1 MEGAARPATLR
12 EPVECWQAAGVGA
25 MGVISTDVT
34 DRAVGQSIPAQQSLG
49 VLVALHLIPGALLTA
64 SFVLLA
70 PVVERLGFPPIA
82 ALLTGIVVVLV
93 PFELGVVV
101 RARRRLGSPLAA
113 VPYRFPMPARTWLWL
128 VPTLLVG
135 GVVGFRAPPA
145 IEPPLVKTFF
155 RWLPDLFVP
164 PHSGHP

>member
-12 EPVECWQAAGVGA
+12 EPVECWNAAGVGA

-49 VLVALHLIPGALLTA
+49 VLVALHLVPGALLTA

-70 PVVERLGFPPIA
+70 PVAERLGFPPIA
-82 ALLTGIVVVLV
+82 ALLAGIVLVLV

-101 RARRRLGSPLAA
+101 RAARARRRWWSDA
-113 VPYRFPMPARTWLWL
+113 
-128 VPTLLVG
+128 
-135 GVVGFRAPPA
+135 
-145 IEPPLVKTFF
+145 
-155 RWLPDLFVP
+155 
-164 PHSGHP
+164 

>member
-34 DRAVGQSIPAQQSLG
+34 DRAVGQSIPGQQSLG
-49 VLVALHLIPGALLTA
+49 VLVALHLVPGALLTA
-64 SFVLLA
+64 SYVLLA

-101 RARRRLGSPLAA
+101 RAGRRLGSPLAA

-128 VPTLLVG
+128 LPAPLLVG
-135 GVVGFRAPPA
+135 VVRVGGPPPVQAPP
-145 IEPPLVKTFF
+145 IKNLFF
-155 RWLPDLFVP
+155 
-164 PHSGHP
+164 